1 MKAIE
6 IEIKHYQL
14 KNSLL
19 IEGCIAT
26 YLKDII
32 TDFKKC
38 DTWKIYLEIPVNFIS
53 SKDTGK
59 EHVMHS
65 KSYNINLMI
74 IGKEYEVTEKL
85 FQSFFF

>member
-38 DTWKIYLEIPVNFIS
+38 DPWKSYLEIPINFIS